1 MKPPQLPEPRGDL
14 SAAVAE
20 ALRGEPADHDYSATA
35 ARQADPYGED
45 LQLALQMC
53 YELHY
58 RGFDSVN
65 PDWEWNPDLL
75 RLRAVMENT
84 FLTALRDGV
93 AGGDDIPGVL
103 DALLA
108 EPVDG
113 TGVSH
118 YLRDEG
124 IGGRRVST
132 SYIVRSITTRKPIHT
147 RG

>member
-1 MKPPQLPEPRGDL
+1 
-14 SAAVAE
+14 VAE
-20 ALRGEPADHDYSATA
+20 ALRGEPADHDYPATA

-124 IGGRRVST
+124 DWWQACG
-132 SYIVRSITTRKPIHT
+132 
-147 RG
+147 